1 MAKNTETPGTSAPS
15 LEDRIAALEAKTR
28 ALEGAV
34 DRHAD
39 ALTIIH
45 GDLDIARKNGGVLPC
60 PVDNLT
66 DNEKSAAAETV
77 AAAPN

>member
-1 MAKNTETPGTSAPS
+1 MAKHTESAGTSGPS
-15 LEDRIAALEAKTR
+15 LEDRIAALEAKAR

-45 GDLDIARKNGGVLPC
+45 GDLDTARKNGGVLPC
-60 PVDNLT
+60 PVSNLS
-66 DNEKSAAAETV
+66 DADCDPASPVVPALN
-77 AAAPN
+77 